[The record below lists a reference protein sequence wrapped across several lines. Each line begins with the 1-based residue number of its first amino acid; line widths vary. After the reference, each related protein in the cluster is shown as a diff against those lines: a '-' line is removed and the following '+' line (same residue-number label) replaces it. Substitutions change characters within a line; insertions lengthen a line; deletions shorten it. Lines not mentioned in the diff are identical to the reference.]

1 MASKQIRFALVLHNH
16 QPVGNFEHVFQQA
29 YQESYRPFLDVLSR
43 YETLKVSLH
52 VSGSLIEWLSTNHP
66 DYLDRLAD
74 LVARGRVEILG
85 GAFYEPILAMIPSRD
100 RIGQIRD
107 FTRWLEERLGAT
119 VRGMWVPERVWE
131 QSFTRDLVAA
141 GIEYTVLDDFHFKN
155 AGLVESQLYGSYLT
169 EDDGQVMTVFPGSER
184 LRYLIPF
191 AEPQETIDYLGRIA
205 NERSDA
211 VVVFGDDGE
220 KFGTWPGTHKHVYTD
235 RWLERFFD
243 ALVENQD
250 WIRVATLAEAAGAV
264 PPLGKVYLP
273 DSSYRE
279 MTEWVLPVEQQV
291 EYDRISHDMSQD
303 LRWPAIRRFIRG
315 GYWRNFKVRYPEAD
329 EMYARMMAVSRRLGQ
344 LADNAIAGEPIDQA
358 RTELYRAQCNCAY
371 WHGAFGGLYLPHL
384 RNAVYHH
391 LIAADGLLDQA
402 TRAVGPWV
410 EAKIE
415 DFNFDGRQEVQLAN
429 DRVAA
434 LLAPGRGGQM
444 YELDVRAIRHNLLAT
459 LARRP
464 EAYHRKVLAGSN
476 PAGEHV
482 SSIHDRVVC
491 KQEGLDKRIQY
502 DPHLRKSLL
511 DHFFD
516 REATLD
522 AVAGG
527 QTPDRGDFVAGV
539 YEARVRR
546 NPDRIQVLLIREGN
560 AAGHAVRITKSA
572 ALSAGS
578 STLEIAYLLEG
589 LPKDQPLHF
598 GVELNFAGLPA
609 GADDRYFRDSK
620 QKRLGQLGSRLDLHD
635 VKGLGLVDEWLG
647 IDAGL
652 SFSRPTHLWAFP
664 IETVSQSEGGFELV
678 HQSVVVLP
686 HWLVTADAE
695 GRWSATL
702 HLAMDTSRAESRA
715 ENHHALAATT

>member
-29 YQESYRPFLDVLSR
+29 YQDSYEPLLDVLSR
-43 YETLKVSLH
+43 YETLKLSMH

-66 DYLDRLAD
+66 DYLERLAD
-74 LVARGRVEILG
+74 LVARGRLEILG

-100 RIGQIRD
+100 RIGQIRS
-107 FTRWLEERLGAT
+107 FTRWLEDRLGAT

-131 QSFTRDLVAA
+131 QSFVRDIVAA

-155 AGLVESQLYGSYLT
+155 AGLVESQLYGPYLT
-169 EDDGQVMTVFPGSER
+169 EDDGQVMTIFPGSER

-191 AEPQETIDYLGRIA
+191 AEPQETLDYLGRIA

-243 ALVENQD
+243 LLVENQD
-250 WIRVATLAEAAGAV
+250 WIRLATLAEAADNA
-264 PPLGKVYLP
+264 PPLGKIYLP
-273 DSSYRE
+273 ESSYRE
-279 MTEWVLPVEQQV
+279 MTEWVLPVEQQL
-291 EYDRISHDMSQD
+291 EYERIAHDMSQD
-303 LRWPAIRRFIRG
+303 LRWPAMRRFMRG
-315 GYWRNFKVRYPEAD
+315 GYWRNFKARYPEAD

-344 LADNAIAGEPIDQA
+344 LVEDGTAGEPIDQA

-391 LIAADGLLDQA
+391 LIAAEGLMDQA
-402 TRAVGPWV
+402 TRPAGPWV

-429 DRVAA
+429 DRLCA

-476 PAGEHV
+476 QAGEQV
-482 SSIHDRVVC
+482 ASIHDRVVC
-491 KQEGLDKRIQY
+491 KQEGLDKWIHY
-502 DPHLRKSLL
+502 DQHLRKSLL

-516 REATLD
+516 REATLE
-522 AVAGG
+522 AVAGA
-527 QTPDRGDFVAGV
+527 QAPERGDFLASV

-560 AAGHAVRITKSA
+560 AAGHAVRITKGVI
-572 ALSAGS
+572 LSAGN

-652 SFSRPTHLWAFP
+652 SFSRPTHLWTFP

-686 HWLVTADAE
+686 HWLVSADAE
-695 GRWSATL
+695 GRWTATV
-702 HLAMDTSRAESRA
+702 HLALDTSRAESRA
-715 ENHHALAATT
+715 EQNALAATV

>member
-1 MASKQIRFALVLHNH
+1 V
-16 QPVGNFEHVFQQA
+16 
-29 YQESYRPFLDVLSR
+29 
-43 YETLKVSLH
+43 
-52 VSGSLIEWLSTNHP
+52 
-66 DYLDRLAD
+66 
-74 LVARGRVEILG
+74 
-85 GAFYEPILAMIPSRD
+85 
-100 RIGQIRD
+100 
-107 FTRWLEERLGAT
+107 
-119 VRGMWVPERVWE
+119 
-131 QSFTRDLVAA
+131 
-141 GIEYTVLDDFHFKN
+141 
-155 AGLVESQLYGSYLT
+155 
-169 EDDGQVMTVFPGSER
+169 
-184 LRYLIPF
+184 
-191 AEPQETIDYLGRIA
+191 
-205 NERSDA
+205 
-211 VVVFGDDGE
+211 
-220 KFGTWPGTHKHVYTD
+220 
-235 RWLERFFD
+235 
-243 ALVENQD
+243 
-250 WIRVATLAEAAGAV
+250 AGA
-264 PPLGKVYLP
+264 G
-273 DSSYRE
+273 S
-279 MTEWVLPVEQQV
+279 
-291 EYDRISHDMSQD
+291 
-303 LRWPAIRRFIRG
+303 
-315 GYWRNFKVRYPEAD
+315 
-329 EMYARMMAVSRRLGQ
+329 
-344 LADNAIAGEPIDQA
+344 AGEPIDQA

-695 GRWSATL
+695 GRWTATL
-702 HLAMDTSRAESRA
+702 HLALDTSRAESRA
-715 ENHHALAATT
+715 EHNALAATV